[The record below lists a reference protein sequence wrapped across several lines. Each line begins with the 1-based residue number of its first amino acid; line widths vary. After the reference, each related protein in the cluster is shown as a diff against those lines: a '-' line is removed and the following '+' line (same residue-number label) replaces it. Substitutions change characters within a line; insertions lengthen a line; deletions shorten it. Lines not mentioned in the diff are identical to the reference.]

1 MYSQKKIVYYKKILF
16 LASKKN
22 QPMRIPFTQLFLQ
35 LLVLTQLSF
44 AQQMPID
51 FSDSS
56 EVFTGFDGSG
66 FSTRSDPNNAGNTV
80 GQFFND
86 GSNAWQGFTIGL
98 SRAIDLDFQ
107 KTISLSFYGFD
118 PNAHTILI
126 KLEGG
131 ANPDVEVTQNVP
143 SGGGWTDNITFN
155 FANAVLSSD
164 GSSPI
169 NASGTYNR
177 LTIFIDGGATIPGT
191 YLLDDIDDGS
201 EETDPNALDVI
212 YGGVPV
218 WEDNFDT
225 PGAVNSL
232 NWHHQTQ
239 VIIPG
244 VGWAN
249 GEEQHYTDLQ
259 ENSFV
264 DTSGNLNIVAK
275 RKTRSDQGLTK
286 SFTSARL
293 NSKFAFT
300 YGRVDVRAK
309 LPKGNGTWPAIW
321 TLGKNIREPGAY
333 WHSDHGTT
341 SWPDCGEIDI
351 MEHGLGATNHVSS
364 ALHTGS
370 SSGSTINTSGID
382 ISDVNANYH
391 VYSMNWSPN
400 QITFLVD
407 GVGFYTYNPSE
418 KNNDT
423 WPFDKEQFIILNVAM
438 GGISGTVD
446 PGFTESA
453 MIVDY
458 VKVYQQVVLGTSNT
472 FDLDASLK
480 LYPNPATDK
489 IHISSKMPISG
500 LALYD
505 VYGKLILTRENNT
518 ESIDVSRLNS
528 GVYFLEVSSSTQKA
542 VKKVMV
548 K

>member
-1 MYSQKKIVYYKKILF
+1 
-16 LASKKN
+16 
-22 QPMRIPFTQLFLQ
+22 MRIPFTQLLLQ

-86 GSNAWQGFTIGL
+86 GSEAWQGFTIGL

-164 GSSPI
+164 GSTPI

-293 NSKFAFT
+293 NSKFAFK

-321 TLGKNIREPGAY
+321 TLGKNIYEPGAF
-333 WHSDHGTT
+333 WHSSHGTT

-423 WPFDKEQFIILNVAM
+423 WPFDKEQFILLNVAM
-438 GGISGTVD
+438 GGISGAVD

-458 VKVYQQVVLGTSNT
+458 VKVYQQVVLGASNT

-518 ESIDVSRLNS
+518 KSIDVSRLNS

>member
-1 MYSQKKIVYYKKILF
+1 VYYKKILF

-407 GVGFYTYNPSE
+407 GVGFYTYNPSD

-438 GGISGTVD
+438 GGISGAVD

-458 VKVYQQVVLGTSNT
+458 VKIYQQVVLGTSNT
-472 FDLDASLK
+472 LDLDASLK
-480 LYPNPATDK
+480 LYPNPVTDK

-518 ESIDVSRLNS
+518 KSIDVSRLNS

>member
-1 MYSQKKIVYYKKILF
+1 
-16 LASKKN
+16 
-22 QPMRIPFTQLFLQ
+22 MRIPFTQLLLQ
-35 LLVLTQLSF
+35 LLVLTQLAF

-51 FSDSS
+51 FSGSS

-66 FSTRSDPNNAGNTV
+66 FSTRLEPNNGGNTL

-86 GSNAWQGFTIGL
+86 GSQAWQGFTIGL

-118 PNAHTILI
+118 PDEHTILV
-126 KLEGG
+126 KLEDVT
-131 ANPDVEVTQNVP
+131 NPDVEVTQNVP
-143 SGGGWTDNITFN
+143 RGGGWTDNITFN

-164 GSSPI
+164 GSTPI

-177 LTIFIDGGATIPGT
+177 LTIFIDGGVTISGM

-293 NSKFAFT
+293 NSKFAFK

-321 TLGKNIREPGAY
+321 TLGKNIYEPGAY

-351 MEHGLGATNHVSS
+351 MEHGLKATNYVSS

-370 SSGSTINTSGID
+370 SYGSTINTSGID

-423 WPFDKEQFIILNVAM
+423 WPFDKEQFILLNVAM
-438 GGISGTVD
+438 GGIAGAVD

-472 FDLDASLK
+472 LDLDASLK

-489 IHISSKMPISG
+489 IHISSKIPISG

>member
-1 MYSQKKIVYYKKILF
+1 
-16 LASKKN
+16 
-22 QPMRIPFTQLFLQ
+22 MRIPFTQLLIQ
-35 LLVLTQLSF
+35 LLVLTQLAF

-51 FSDSS
+51 FSGSS

-66 FSTRSDPNNAGNTV
+66 FSTRSDPNSAGNTV
-80 GQFFND
+80 GHFFND
-86 GSNAWQGFTIGL
+86 GSKAWQWFTIGL

-164 GSSPI
+164 GSTPI

-177 LTIFIDGGATIPGT
+177 LTIFIDGGVTISGM

-293 NSKFAFT
+293 NSKFAFK

-321 TLGKNIREPGAY
+321 TLGKNIYEPGAY

-351 MEHGLGATNHVSS
+351 MEHGLKATNYVSS

-370 SSGSTINTSGID
+370 SYGSTINTSGID

-423 WPFDKEQFIILNVAM
+423 WPFDKEQFILLNVAM
-438 GGISGTVD
+438 GGI
-446 PGFTESA
+446 A
-453 MIVDY
+453 
-458 VKVYQQVVLGTSNT
+458 
-472 FDLDASLK
+472 
-480 LYPNPATDK
+480 
-489 IHISSKMPISG
+489 
-500 LALYD
+500 
-505 VYGKLILTRENNT
+505 
-518 ESIDVSRLNS
+518 
-528 GVYFLEVSSSTQKA
+528 
-542 VKKVMV
+542 
-548 K
+548 